1 MNQNI
6 NEEPSESKPTG
17 DKMRLKRKLE
27 NLKYKQENMG
37 LKKNISVCIPM
48 LYIKS
53 LEELLVLKLYDSK
66 SQIIRIA
73 LKEWLVREYKDLKY
87 LRYWKK

>member
-1 MNQNI
+1 MNI